1 MSTTHGE
8 LHPTATLIRSQASGC
23 LACGGAR
30 RDDRPQTGFAESRQ
44 QQDWILKCLQSE
56 PVLSQCVGWRFVI
69 TPLEPKPQR
78 NDIRNSR

>member
-1 MSTTHGE
+1 MTDH
-8 LHPTATLIRSQASGC
+8 
-23 LACGGAR
+23 
-30 RDDRPQTGFAESRQ
+30 RPGFAESRQ